1 MISKDDF
8 KVTEFRDGEVCL
20 DCGKGGAE
28 RDLVFASG
36 AMRGDP
42 DLEKQK
48 EILEFILKAIQQ
60 YKEK

>member
-28 RDLVFASG
+28 RDLVFAIGSYE
-36 AMRGDP
+36 RRSRPRKTDRR
-42 DLEKQK
+42 
-48 EILEFILKAIQQ
+48 
-60 YKEK
+60 Y